1 MDNIVN
7 LMSADDILKT
17 YSSLVRKIAVK
28 TVSRLPPSIQID
40 DLIQVGLMAVIE
52 AAKNYDTSKGA
63 SFETYAS
70 IRIRGSMI
78 DEIRRE
84 DWLPRSSHRNSKLLS
99 KANDYLANHQHKT
112 ISNAELCEHLDISQE
127 EFVKLESN
135 KNNFKVFHF
144 EDIGILEENLL
155 SNSDKDV
162 FRHIEN
168 KFLRK
173 AINENLEMLPVNERI
188 VLILYYDNEMSLKQI
203 GEVLALT
210 ESRVCQLHAKA
221 MESLEKRMKGWL

>member
-1 MDNIVN
+1 MDNNVN
-7 LMSADDILKT
+7 SMSADDILKA
-17 YSSLVRKIAVK
+17 YSNLVRKIAIK

-40 DLIQVGLMAVIE
+40 DLIQVGSMAVIE
-52 AAKNYDTSKGA
+52 AAKNYDNTKGA
-63 SFETYAS
+63 SFETYAT

-99 KANDYLANHQHKT
+99 KASDYIANHHHKSV
-112 ISNAELCEHLDISQE
+112 SNAELCQHLEISEE
-127 EFVKLESN
+127 EFIKLGNN

-144 EDIGILEENLL
+144 EDIGIQEENLL
-155 SNSDKDV
+155 CNSDRDV
-162 FRHIEN
+162 FRNTEN
-168 KFLRK
+168 KFLRQ
-173 AINENLEMLPVNERI
+173 AINENLELLPVNERI

-221 MESLEKRMKGWL
+221 MEHLEKHMKGWQ